1 MNWWI
6 ICESLQSLKTC
17 VLINNNLWGNIVSKL
32 ELPIAFDERFKVSS
46 ELFFISD
53 FNLLS
58 LELDSFAFKVL
69 CWVILY

>member
-46 ELFFISD
+46 VLFSISD

-69 CWVILY
+69 YWNIVY

>member
-46 ELFFISD
+46 VLFFISD

-69 CWVILY
+69 YWVILY

>member
-32 ELPIAFDERFKVSS
+32 ELPIAFDERFKASS

-69 CWVILY
+69 YWVILY

>member
-46 ELFFISD
+46 VLFFISD

>member
-32 ELPIAFDERFKVSS
+32 ELTIAFDERFKVSS
-46 ELFFISD
+46 VLFFISD

>member
-6 ICESLQSLKTC
+6 ICKSLQSLKTC

-46 ELFFISD
+46 VLFFISD

>member
-69 CWVILY
+69 YWVILY

>member
-46 ELFFISD
+46 VLFFISD

-69 CWVILY
+69 YWVIVY